1 MGYEPIDAE
10 REAAMDSLYDDFL
23 KHARE
28 DLYPELYE
36 EIVRDFTEAQL
47 QTFYVANPSVV
58 QVALRVLD
66 EAKAMEKDFPSGAV
80 VFACVSIEVCLR
92 EALFKPIIH
101 GLVHTES
108 AANLIMELAVA
119 AKSDRFAK
127 MLLDLLATHGGV
139 DPRTFKRKGI
149 TQVFWEEIKP
159 VRTLRNNIVH
169 QGETAT
175 VADAALAITLA
186 TTMIEDIFPT
196 AVRNLGL
203 HLHEGLEVCGNYI
216 NCKKP
221 KV

>member
-1 MGYEPIDAE
+1 MADTL
-10 REAAMDSLYDDFL
+10 REIEEQEALASLYSDFL
-23 KHARE
+23 KDART
-28 DLYPELYE
+28 DLYPELFE

-47 QTFYVANPSVV
+47 QTFYVANPSIA
-58 QVALRVLD
+58 QVPLRVRD

-80 VFACVSIEVCLR
+80 VFAHVSIEFCLR

-119 AKSDRFAK
+119 AKSDKFAK

-149 TQVFWEEIKP
+149 TQVFWDEINT
-159 VRTLRNNIVH
+159 VRTLRNKIVH
-169 QGETAT
+169 QGATAT
-175 VADAALAITLA
+175 PADAALAITLA
-186 TTMIEDIFPT
+186 TTMLEDIFPT
-196 AVRNLGL
+196 AVKNLGL
-203 HLHEGLEVCGNYI
+203 HLHEGLEVCGNYV

-221 KV
+221 QV